1 VPPGSLTLTEAAVL
15 SLLLIEGEQSGY
27 DLLKMA
33 EKSVGHVWAP
43 AKSQLY
49 TTLRRLTS
57 AGLAVSRQVVQSGRP
72 DKQLYR
78 ITVEGTEAVDRWL
91 ATIEPQAEERAW
103 LRMFQG
109 GLMELETLVAHV
121 EQYRADTAARLQLYR
136 DIEPTNTRRAH
147 DYFHYLML
155 RHGIVRAEATLR
167 WADEVLEEL
176 RTSPDAQRAARET
189 APWRSR
195 SGSPTAAR
203 D

>member
-1 VPPGSLTLTEAAVL
+1 MAASSLTLTEAAVL

-27 DLLKMA
+27 DLLKLA

-57 AGLAVSRQVVQSGRP
+57 AGLAVGRQVVQSGRP
-72 DKQLYR
+72 DKQVFR
-78 ITVEGTEAVDRWL
+78 ITPEGTEAVRRWL
-91 ATIEPQAEERAW
+91 DTVEPEVEERAW

-109 GLMELETLVAHV
+109 GLTTLETLVAHV

-136 DIEPTNTRRAH
+136 DIEPTNTRRGH

-176 RTSPDAQRAARET
+176 RTSPDAQRAAEET

-195 SGSPTAAR
+195 PAQPAPAP

>member
-1 VPPGSLTLTEAAVL
+1 VPASSLTLTEAAVL

-27 DLLKMA
+27 DLLKLA

-57 AGLAVSRQVVQSGRP
+57 AGLAVGRQVVQSGRP
-72 DKQLYR
+72 DKQVFR
-78 ITVEGTEAVDRWL
+78 ITPEGAEAVRRWL
-91 ATIEPQAEERAW
+91 DTVEPEAEERAW

-109 GLMELETLVAHV
+109 GLTTLETLIAHV
-121 EQYRADTAARLQLYR
+121 EQYRADVAARLQLYR

-176 RTSPDAQRAARET
+176 RTSPEARRAAEET
-189 APWRSR
+189 APWR
-195 SGSPTAAR
+195 AR
-203 D
+203 DYVERKV

>member
-1 VPPGSLTLTEAAVL
+1 MPPGSLTLTEAAVL

-27 DLLKMA
+27 DLLKLA

-49 TTLRRLTS
+49 TTLRRLTG

-78 ITVEGTEAVDRWL
+78 ITEEGTEAVDRWL
-91 ATIEPQAEERAW
+91 ATVEPEATERAW

-109 GLMELETLVAHV
+109 GLMPLETLIAHV

-136 DIEPTNTRRAH
+136 NVEPTNTRRAH
-147 DYFHYLML
+147 DYFHHLML

-176 RTSPDAQRAARET
+176 RTSPEARRAAEET
-189 APWRSR
+189 AYPWRTR
-195 SGSPTAAR
+195 YATR
-203 D
+203 KV

>member
-1 VPPGSLTLTEAAVL
+1 MPAGSLTLTEAAVL
-15 SLLLIEGEQSGY
+15 SLLLVEGEQSGY
-27 DLLKMA
+27 DLLKLA

-49 TTLRRLTS
+49 ATLRRLTG
-57 AGLAVSRQVVQSGRP
+57 AGLAVGRQVAQPGRP

-78 ITVEGTEAVDRWL
+78 ITPEGIQALDRWL
-91 ATIEPQAEERAW
+91 ATVEPQAEERAW

-109 GLMELETLVAHV
+109 GLMPLETLVAHV

-155 RHGIVRAEATLR
+155 RHGITRAEATLR

-176 RTSPDAQRAARET
+176 RTSPDARRAAEET
-189 APWRSR
+189 APWRTR
-195 SGSPTAAR
+195 GYAER
-203 D
+203 KV

>member
-1 VPPGSLTLTEAAVL
+1 VSTGSLTLTEAAVL

-27 DLLKMA
+27 DLLKLA

-57 AGLAVSRQVVQSGRP
+57 AGLAVGRQVAQSGRP
-72 DKQLYR
+72 DKQVFR
-78 ITVEGTEAVDRWL
+78 ITPEGTEAVERWL
-91 ATIEPQAEERAW
+91 DTVEPGADERAW

-109 GLMELETLVAHV
+109 GLMTLETLIAHV
-121 EQYRADTAARLQLYR
+121 EQYRADVAARLQLYR

-155 RHGIVRAEATLR
+155 RHGITRAEATLR
-167 WADEVLEEL
+167 WADDVLHEL
-176 RTSPDAQRAARET
+176 RTSPEAREAERET

-195 SGSPTAAR
+195 RGSPAPVR